1 MAKVE
6 VVVNEVEEEV
16 EHRPLQEASHK
27 MVLASIGAMAIAQ
40 EAMVDCVTR
49 FVERGERVEKEGRRL
64 VRERME
70 KRRHQVRK
78 VVKRRQE
85 KAEKVEDEL
94 QQEAADL
101 LDRRNVPTKDD
112 IEALSAKISELTKKV
127 DELKKA

>member
-6 VVVNEVEEEV
+6 VVVNKVQEDD

-27 MVLASIGAMAIAQ
+27 MVLASIGAVAIAQ
-40 EAMVDCVTR
+40 EAVVDCITR
-49 FVERGERVEKEGRRL
+49 FVERGERVEKDGRRL

-78 VVKRRQE
+78 VTRRRQE

-94 QQEAADL
+94 QQEVADL

-112 IEALSAKISELTKKV
+112 IDALSAKISELTKKV